1 MCRGNDEFGQA
12 SPPQE
17 ETFVT
22 ISSGTQHTC
31 AVRGD
36 GSVACWGNNDY
47 GQGLMNDLSVPEIH
61 AAAGEGPFTAISA
74 NGGYACG
81 LRENGTATC
90 WGDAPDGE
98 LAQPPPNARF
108 TLVSVGYE
116 HGCGLR
122 PNGASHCWGKGFEL
136 DTLFDAF
143 AGLLAL
149 DEWRKFTAVSSGAY
163 HTCGLQE
170 GGTAFCWGSLS
181 QERDSGQATPPGDET
196 LLAINSGG
204 FHTCALR
211 LDGSPLCWGSD

>member
-1 MCRGNDEFGQA
+1 
-12 SPPQE
+12 
-17 ETFVT
+17 
-22 ISSGTQHTC
+22 
-31 AVRGD
+31 
-36 GSVACWGNNDY
+36 
-47 GQGLMNDLSVPEIH
+47 MNDLSVPEIH

-122 PNGASHCWGKGFEL
+122 PNGASHCWGKGFEI

-170 GGTAFCWGSLS
+170 DGTAFCWGSLS
-181 QERDSGQATPPGDET
+181 QECDSGQATPPGDET